1 MIYGRLIHL
10 SGIDADAD
18 TVWDWLGRPILDV
31 KVDAVAADEEKQRV
45 LLISSGHGLVQSV
58 INERSP
64 LYVYR
69 QLWLTTTFWFEHLIW
84 LKNTHY
90 IGYANL

>member
-45 LLISSGHGLVQSV
+45 LLISS
-58 INERSP
+58 P
-64 LYVYR
+64 
-69 QLWLTTTFWFEHLIW
+69 WLGTKRHQWALSTLRI
-84 LKNTHY
+84 
-90 IGYANL
+90 